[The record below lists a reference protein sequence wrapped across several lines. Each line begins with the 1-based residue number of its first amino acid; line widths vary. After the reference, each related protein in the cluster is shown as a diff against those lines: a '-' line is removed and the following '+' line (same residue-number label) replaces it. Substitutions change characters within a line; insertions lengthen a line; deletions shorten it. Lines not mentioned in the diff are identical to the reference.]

1 MTVLHTRFRTGLL
14 FAALVVARP
23 LVGQSVPVA
32 PAVAPVP
39 THQLTLEE
47 VVARAQAHGL
57 SAQAAANARE
67 AAQWRDRAFGARLLP
82 QLSFQGVAPSY
93 SKSVSP
99 VIQPD
104 GSTQFIP
111 RGETQS
117 SANLLLSQAIPSL
130 GAQAYVGSGVMRV
143 QPFQSG
149 EPLYWRSSPIFF
161 GIRQDLFRPRTL
173 HWDRRE
179 QDIRGELAERQYQ
192 EAREDVAARA
202 AAAYFDLYA
211 SQVAERNAIA
221 NASVND
227 SLYTISKGR
236 YEVGKIGEND
246 LLQSELALLRAR
258 AAVDAARL
266 ESERALAV
274 LKLELNLA
282 PEDPLSIAPP
292 PLPVRMEVQPE
303 LAVSE
308 ARRNLSTVSD
318 IELQRVQAR
327 RRVNEAR
334 LNNGFGARLTAEMG
348 YNNTATLLDDVFR
361 SPLEQRQLELGIQM
375 PLVQWGAGRD
385 EVRGA
390 RAEQARVGN
399 IAQRTERE
407 MANEAHFAAR
417 QFAQALRQMELAA
430 KADTVASKRFDVA
443 KDRYVIGRIAID
455 NLFLAQNEK
464 DAASLAYVQAVRG
477 YWVAYYRLRR
487 LTLYDFQRGARID

>member
-1 MTVLHTRFRTGLL
+1 
-14 FAALVVARP
+14 
-23 LVGQSVPVA
+23 
-32 PAVAPVP
+32 
-39 THQLTLEE
+39 
-47 VVARAQAHGL
+47 
-57 SAQAAANARE
+57 
-67 AAQWRDRAFGARLLP
+67 
-82 QLSFQGVAPSY
+82 
-93 SKSVSP
+93 
-99 VIQPD
+99 
-104 GSTQFIP
+104 
-111 RGETQS
+111 
-117 SANLLLSQAIPSL
+117 
-130 GAQAYVGSGVMRV
+130 
-143 QPFQSG
+143 
-149 EPLYWRSSPIFF
+149 
-161 GIRQDLFRPRTL
+161 
-173 HWDRRE
+173 
-179 QDIRGELAERQYQ
+179 
-192 EAREDVAARA
+192 
-202 AAAYFDLYA
+202 
-211 SQVAERNAIA
+211 VAERNAIA

-227 SLYTISKGR
+227 SLFTISKGR

-282 PEDPLSIAPP
+282 PDDPLSIAPP

-308 ARRNLSTVSD
+308 ARRNLSAVTE

-334 LNNGFGARLTAEMG
+334 LNNGFGARLTAQMG

-361 SPLEQRQLELGIQM
+361 SPLEQRQLELGVQM

-385 EVRGA
+385 DVRGA

-455 NLFLAQNEK
+455 NLFIAQNEK

-487 LTLYDFQRGARID
+487 LTLYDFERGARID

>member
-1 MTVLHTRFRTGLL
+1 MLHTRLL
-14 FAALVVARP
+14 VSAAVVAVTVARASFA
-23 LVGQSVPVA
+23 QEVPVVTRTA
-32 PAVAPVP
+32 PPP
-39 THQLTLEE
+39 RNPLTLEE
-47 VVARAQAHGL
+47 VVARAQQHGL
-57 SAQAAANARE
+57 SAQAAENARE
-67 AAQWRDRAFGARLLP
+67 AALWRDRAFGARLLP
-82 QLSFQGVAPSY
+82 QLSLQGVAPSY
-93 SKSVSP
+93 SKSISP
-99 VIQPD
+99 VIQPN
-104 GSTQFIP
+104 GSTLFIP

-117 SANLLLSQAIPSL
+117 SANLLLAQAIPNI
-130 GAQAYVGSGVMRV
+130 GAQAYIGSGLTRV
-143 QPFQSG
+143 QPFQAN
-149 EPLYWRSSPIFF
+149 ERLYWRSSPIFF
-161 GIRQDLFRPRTL
+161 GIQQDIFRPRTL

-179 QDIRGELAERQYQ
+179 QDIRGDLAERQFQ

-282 PEDPLSIAPP
+282 PEDSISIAPP

-308 ARRNLSTVSD
+308 ARRNLSTVAD
-318 IELQRVQAR
+318 LELQRVQAR

-334 LNNGFGARLTAEMG
+334 LRNGPGAKLTAQMG
-348 YNNTATLLDDVFR
+348 YNQTASLLDDVFR
-361 SPLEQRQLELGIQM
+361 SPLEQRQLELNVQM
-375 PLVQWGAGRD
+375 PLIQWGAGRND
-385 EVRGA
+385 LRSA

-399 IAQRTERE
+399 IAERTERE
-407 MANEAHFAAR
+407 VSNEAHFAAR
-417 QFAQALRQMELAA
+417 QYAQALRQMEIAA
-430 KADTVASKRFDVA
+430 KADTVATKRFDVA

-455 NLFLAQNEK
+455 NLFIAQNEK

-477 YWVAYYRLRR
+477 YWLAYYRLRR
-487 LTLYDFQRGARID
+487 LTLYDFQQGKRID